1 MLTLL
6 EDGQFAV
13 DMMFGNF
20 VCLEFEYFPNF
31 IRLTDDPPPS
41 GVMFVGFLTKL

>member
-31 IRLTDDPPPS
+31 FGSHVCRFSYKIMNNTR
-41 GVMFVGFLTKL
+41 